1 MENVKL
7 KTAEMAAIE
16 GTGKGMRAPLQR
28 KIRRQAAQILKKV
41 LTGDEQRKSQ
51 ASIKTLIY
59 APNIVAKKAT
69 LALTCRC
76 LKYLGVIKDIVGGTD
91 LLAKKNKLPAE
102 LVYVLTCDMLFGQ
115 ELLSSG
121 DTENV
126 VLSRKSA
133 LQSALVRLLVKKH
146 VTSVEELVATQGQ
159 EMSIP
164 RYVRVNTLK
173 IPRWEAIKSLQ
184 EISDSV
190 KEDDLIPDLLILPA
204 GTDLHKHP
212 FVLDGS
218 LLLQGKAS
226 CMPAPVLA
234 PKPGW
239 EVIDACS
246 APGNKT
252 VHLAA
257 LMKGKGRIHACEVD
271 SKRVLRLRDTV
282 SRAGASNVKIH
293 HGDFL
298 KIDPSK
304 SPFSKVQGI
313 LLDPSCSGSGTVVQR
328 LDHLLPSSTA
338 GTEKDDAEIHRVE
351 QLAQFQERALLHALS
366 FPAVERVVYST
377 CSLHQREN
385 EDVVKAVLPHARGFR
400 LATALPKWPHRG
412 LPVFYGAHHLVRTDP
427 SRDHMDGFFVAL
439 FVRKKDGDSED
450 EVTLVPVQ
458 DVPSNG
464 ETKASISSPQSGKP
478 VAVENPEAGKLSKL
492 RRRKLKRQRKKE
504 QAAAEG
510 PAKEASS

>member
-16 GTGKGMRAPLQR
+16 GSGKGMRAPLQR

-76 LKYLGVIKDIVGGTD
+76 LKYLAVIKDIVAGTD

-121 DTENV
+121 DAENV

-133 LQSALVRLLVKKH
+133 LQSALVRLLVKKN
-146 VTSVEELVATQGQ
+146 VTSVEELVATQGL

-173 IPRWEAIKSLQ
+173 IPRWEGIKSLQ
-184 EISDSV
+184 EIADSV

-239 EVIDACS
+239 EVIDACA

-282 SRAGASNVKIH
+282 SRAGASSARDTLRSIMFWIRNSSTTIRS
-293 HGDFL
+293 
-298 KIDPSK
+298 PS
-304 SPFSKVQGI
+304 SFI
-313 LLDPSCSGSGTVVQR
+313 YSGSLQGLKNKMQKYIGW
-328 LDHLLPSSTA
+328 SS
-338 GTEKDDAEIHRVE
+338 
-351 QLAQFQERALLHALS
+351 LHNSKNVL
-366 FPAVERVVYST
+366 FYMLYHVIPAVERVVYST

-385 EDVVKAVLPHARGFR
+385 EDVVKSVLSQARGFR

-412 LPVFYGAHHLVRTDP
+412 LPVFPGANHLVRTEP

-439 FVRKKDGDSED
+439 FVRKEDGDSDD
-450 EVTLVPVQ
+450 ELTIVPVQ
-458 DVPSNG
+458 DIPSN
-464 ETKASISSPQSGKP
+464 EESKASNSSPQSVKP
-478 VAVENPEAGKLSKL
+478 ESVENHEAGKLSKL

-504 QAAAEG
+504 QAAAAG